1 MNCKELNIFSGSL
14 ETDISGSILNK
25 EALIGK
31 WEIDPDDGQ
40 SVQFRIP
47 SQSFGGDNDRIGF
60 YASASGEIGI
70 GTKDP
75 ESAFDI
81 RDNSEDVDAKDRTAK
96 TKLFNISKK
105 SQKFDQPVTGS
116 IVSAAVLAAKATIL
130 ETARTLGG
138 VSFNGSANINLPG
151 VNAAGNQATTGNAA
165 TATNLASFAFATDRS
180 NNLVITSADGR
191 TTWTI
196 APD

>member
-1 MNCKELNIFSGSL
+1 M
-14 ETDISGSILNK
+14 
-25 EALIGK
+25 
-31 WEIDPDDGQ
+31 
-40 SVQFRIP
+40 
-47 SQSFGGDNDRIGF
+47 
-60 YASASGEIGI
+60 
-70 GTKDP
+70 
-75 ESAFDI
+75 
-81 RDNSEDVDAKDRTAK
+81 DAKDRTAK

-116 IVSAAVLAAKATIL
+116 IVSASLGFVGDLTGRADEAVLAAKATIL
-130 ETARTLGG
+130 ETARTRGG